1 MPVMTR
7 PVRVALL
14 LLLVLPLLLQGASLP
29 HTHFGAPDG
38 FFNQEHDLTLLAIV
52 GAVASLDAA
61 APSVLLVLVVSALV
75 VVARRRPATAT
86 VGAADSRAPPVR

>member
-1 MPVMTR
+1 MIR

-14 LLLVLPLLLQGASLP
+14 LLMLALPLLLQGASFP

-38 FFNQEHDLTLLAIV
+38 FFNQEHDLTLLATV

-61 APSVLLVLVVSALV
+61 VPVVLLTLVATAV
-75 VVARRRPATAT
+75 VVATRRCPTPT
-86 VGAADSRAPPVR
+86 FVCTADSRAPPIR